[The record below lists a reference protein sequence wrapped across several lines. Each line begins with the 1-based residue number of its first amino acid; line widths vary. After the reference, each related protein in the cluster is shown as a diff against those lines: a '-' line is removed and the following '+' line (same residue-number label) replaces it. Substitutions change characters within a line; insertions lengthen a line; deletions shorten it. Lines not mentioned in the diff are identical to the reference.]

1 MEKGSLTKL
10 LLFVDIQLAILLS
23 LILFYGISNGP
34 KVSQSNVLGAQDDMG
49 VATEYT
55 VSVCH
60 IEDCIYLPS
69 NTVMKDGALD
79 KGLVYQEVLDKVI
92 SHFENGYGGKGLAS
106 NDKGS
111 FMYWKEDIRP
121 DLSNIFDDVYNSFKS
136 GLDTNVEIELKELPS
151 TDGKYASKYIE
162 IDNSRQKLYVWRD
175 GSVEKEILLSGP
187 KDGYEVYGVFP
198 IVDKGLSPKAPT
210 GDFMPYWMAF
220 YYSGS
225 QSSWYGLHG
234 LIWWYDSNG
243 NAVFESKENI
253 GVRRSGGCIRMLE
266 EDAKYLY
273 ENFEKG
279 ELILIHG

>member
-1 MEKGSLTKL
+1 MEKSNLTKL

-23 LILFYGISNGP
+23 LILFYGLTSGQR
-34 KVSQSNVLGAQDDMG
+34 VTQSNVLGAQEDMG
-49 VATEYT
+49 TATEYT

-60 IEDCIYLPS
+60 IEDCVYLPS
-69 NTVMKDGALD
+69 NSVMKDGTLN
-79 KGLVYQEVLDKVI
+79 KSSVYQEVLDKVI
-92 SHFENGYGGKGLAS
+92 SHFEKGYGGKGLAS

-111 FMYWKEDIRP
+111 FTYWKEDVRP
-121 DLSNIFDDVYNSFKS
+121 DLSTVFDDVYKSFKS

-151 TDGKYASKYIE
+151 TDGKYAARYIE

-175 GSVEKEILLSGP
+175 GNVEKEISLSGP

-198 IVDKGLSPKAPT
+198 IVDKGLNPKAPS

-220 YYSGS
+220 YYSGR
-225 QSSWYGLHG
+225 QNSWYGLHG

-243 NAVFESKENI
+243 NAVYESAENI

-279 ELILIHG
+279 DLILIHP